1 MDTYGYLW
9 TDISADI
16 SFFCVKCGMYFKG
29 DFDKII
35 VFCRAFGVYDGHL
48 WTVKDT
54 KGQVYIGG
62 CFFFL
67 RKTLGSMAPLL
78 STVSFS

>member
-1 MDTYGYLW
+1 MDSYMRVY
-9 TDISADI
+9 
-16 SFFCVKCGMYFKG
+16 FFFLREMRDLLFCN
-29 DFDKII
+29 FDKKT
-35 VFCRAFGVYDGHL
+35 VFFTAIGVLEGHL

-54 KGQVYIGG
+54 KVQFYIRG

-78 STVSFS
+78 NRLTEKNAQVGT